1 VSRAG
6 QLEVI
11 HNFGARR
18 GTLLH
23 MPEVGQVQTVFQGFS
38 GAPGYNNLYFWGDPM
53 SPSTC
58 QDAVDD
64 AFAFWNNVVVQMSQ
78 GISFAVQPDVKV
90 LDEATGALQRI
101 QSTTPSSQSN
111 FASAGA
117 YAGGV
122 GAVASWNTAGVHLG
136 KPLRGRTF
144 IVPLGA
150 GAYENNGTIGAT
162 PLAALRTHTTTLA
175 AVANFGVWGRPV
187 GGAGG
192 DWAACTGGSVKDQT
206 AWLKTRRT

>member
-1 VSRAG
+1 MA
-6 QLEVI
+6 
-11 HNFGARR
+11 
-18 GTLLH
+18 
-23 MPEVGQVQTVFQGFS
+23 EVGQVQTVFQGFS
-38 GAPGYNNLYFWGDPM
+38 GAPGYSSFYFFGDPM

-64 AFAFWNNVVVQMSQ
+64 AFAYWNNVVVQMSQ

-90 LDEATGALQRI
+90 FNEVTGALVRVEA
-101 QSTTPSSQSN
+101 TTPSSQSN

-122 GAVASWNTAGVHLG
+122 GAVSSWLTGAVHLT
-136 KPLRGRTF
+136 KQLRGRTF

-192 DWAACTGGSVKDQT
+192 EWAGCTGGSVKDQV